1 MKKTITFLFV
11 TITSLLLFSSC
22 DKNKDQEKEFTLV
35 DKVYATLSYGSIYEV
50 WEFRSPTEVKMVY
63 RKGSPNGGV
72 SISEYGTYNLDY
84 PFLFV
89 TIGDNKFQCEFVNEK
104 LFKTEWERSGIIEKH
119 EFYLVSPY
127 YPYPVD

>member
-1 MKKTITFLFV
+1 MKKIIILSLISVFSLLTITG
-11 TITSLLLFSSC
+11 C
-22 DKNKDQEKEFTLV
+22 KKENKPEEFTLV